1 MAITITIQGTPIEI
15 PSSGE
20 SPNWS
25 SGIIEAFQV
34 IESAL
39 NSAVGT
45 FDVPPQVFNGDA
57 YNPGTGIS
65 LPNLSFSTSDV
76 RSADISYAVYRETSS
91 TNAAESGSINVVY
104 NPNNSVGNKWEIQRD
119 YVGDGQITFT
129 ISDAGQVSFTTTTL
143 AGINHT
149 MRISYSAKALEQ
161 N

>member
-1 MAITITIQGTPIEI
+1 MPIDIIIQGTLIQI

-25 SGIIEAFQV
+25 SGIIEAFQA

-39 NSAVGT
+39 NSAIGT
-45 FDVPPQVFNGDA
+45 FDVAPQVFNGDA

-76 RSADISYAVYRETSS
+76 RSADISYAVFRETTT
-91 TNAAESGSINVVY
+91 TNAAEAGRITVVY
-104 NPNNSVGNKWEIQRD
+104 NPNNSIGNKWEIQRD
-119 YVGDGQITFT
+119 YVGDGQITFA
-129 ISDAGQVSFTTTTL
+129 ISDLGQVSFTTTTL